1 MASPISLRI
10 LLSILYHTTTGDS
23 ESQLREKIY
32 LANKH
37 DTEISHRL
45 ALNHFMESHN
55 LKIINKIYV
64 RYGSIVRDNF
74 KTIINEY
81 RSSVE
86 PIDFIKRKE
95 SSNLINEWVEN
106 ETDGLIND
114 LVTEDI
120 FNDDMSLFLV
130 NTIYFK
136 AQWKHPFSS
145 NAVYKSEFIDI
156 NGKSSIINIMSTSD
170 LYKIARMENMK
181 ATVIEIPYITHS
193 NFVFWLLLPNE
204 DSSIMELQKLFNYDT
219 INDISKSF
227 IEQTVELSLPIFE
240 TETAVDAVKILRE
253 MGLTAIFDKYEVD
266 MLENFDHLRVDAA
279 KQKSKIIVNTDGTE
293 VSSASCMY

>member
-1 MASPISLRI
+1 M
-10 LLSILYHTTTGDS
+10 LYHTTTGES
-23 ESQLREKIY
+23 EKQLREKIY

-55 LKIINKIYV
+55 LKIINKLYV
-64 RYGSIVRDNF
+64 RYGSIIHDSF
-74 KTIINEY
+74 QTIVGEY

-86 PIDFIKRKE
+86 PIDFVKRRE
-95 SSNLINEWVEN
+95 SSNLINEWVEH
-106 ETDGLIND
+106 ETNGLINN
-114 LVTEDI
+114 LVSEDI

-145 NAVYKSEFIDI
+145 NAVYKSEFTDV
-156 NGKSSIINIMSTSD
+156 NGKSSITNIMSTSD
-170 LYKIARMENMK
+170 LYKIARMDNMK
-181 ATVIEIPYITHS
+181 TTVIEIPYITHS

-204 DSSIMELQKLFNYDT
+204 ESSIMELQNSFNYDT
-219 INDISKSF
+219 IHDISKSF
-227 IEQTVELSLPIFE
+227 MEQTVELSLPVFE
-240 TETAVDAVKILRE
+240 TESSVDAVQMLRK
-253 MGLTAIFDKYEVD
+253 MGLTAIFEKYEVD
-266 MLENFDHLRVDAA
+266 MLKNYDHLRVDAA

-293 VSSASCMY
+293 VSSASCKYF